1 MDVRLT
7 IDPPASGTSGTTPRT
22 KFVTLRKFSRT
33 RASCPLVFTSRKAAW
48 NPPPALLT
56 RMSTRSNCSPTTPRK
71 PLTWSLSRTSTS
83 AATTRRPDPSIAS
96 AVPSRFGTSRSQIA
110 RSAPKLANVSAMAS
124 PMPTAAPVTTAT
136 RSVSSAADGSR
147 GTAWHPTAPLC
158 CLARATH
165 SQTRRYWS
173 PARPPGSAPRLP
185 RASPNAARSSASAR
199 GGIDVLVNNAGIPK
213 RRRVTELS
221 PDVVDAVMAINYLSP
236 IRLTLALLPELI
248 DRSGRIVNI
257 SSVAARLG
265 PGTEAAYAASKAALT
280 AWSEAMAIDL
290 ADTGVKVHVVNPG
303 IIDTELFRLPDN
315 EEPIADMSMALP
327 VEAIV
332 QPVVDQLDSGTFE
345 IYVPEWFQDVV
356 AGKIADPDG
365 FQQGTIEYLRS
376 RGALG

>member
-1 MDVRLT
+1 MAPYSAPML
-7 IDPPASGTSGTTPRT
+7 PGTSYSLAD
-22 KFVTLRKFSRT
+22 KKVLVTGASSGIGAALAEGFAERGAVVGICARREDRLRDVLERLRKH
-33 RASCPLVFTSRKAAW
+33 
-48 NPPPALLT
+48 
-56 RMSTRSNCSPTTPRK
+56 SPESQSWTVD
-71 PLTWSLSRTSTS
+71 LSRLADIESF
-83 AATTRRPDPSIAS
+83 ARRVDDE
-96 AVPSRFGTSRSQIA
+96 
-110 RSAPKLANVSAMAS
+110 L
-124 PMPTAAPVTTAT
+124 
-136 RSVSSAADGSR
+136 
-147 GTAWHPTAPLC
+147 
-158 CLARATH
+158 
-165 SQTRRYWS
+165 
-173 PARPPGSAPRLP
+173 
-185 RASPNAARSSASAR
+185 

-221 PDVVDAVMAINYLSP
+221 PDVVDAVMAVNYLSP
-236 IRLTLALLPELI
+236 VRLTLALLPELI
-248 DRSGRIVNI
+248 DRGGRIVNI